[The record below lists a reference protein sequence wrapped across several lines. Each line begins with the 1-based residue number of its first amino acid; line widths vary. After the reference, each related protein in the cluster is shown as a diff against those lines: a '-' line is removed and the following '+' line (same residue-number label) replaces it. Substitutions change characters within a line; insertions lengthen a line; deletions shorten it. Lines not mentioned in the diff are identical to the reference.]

1 MSRSRSIRPRSRSRS
16 VGRDRKYQGGRRDR
30 SKGLGFGRDGS
41 RVRFGSGEG
50 DYGYERRGQA
60 TRFSNTNLERFRHG
74 EFDNY
79 GTFHEYDY
87 GGGGDPV
94 VHANPRGWEKVVNR
108 KAKYRNSSPALA
120 SAVHAKHS
128 ADRWMDVD
136 AWSSTVFVT
145 NFPTGTTIK
154 GLWDRCSAAGKVV
167 DVFISEKLS
176 SVGKKF
182 GFVRFVKGVDIS
194 NVIYKIRN
202 LWFGSFRLFADV
214 SKFKRGSKVSVEGK
228 VGAPGKGGKH
238 GDVGGNFGKDRRYV
252 DVVGSHAHHKDAG
265 QPSGSNGDGEAG
277 GVGHGVGLGVLHVNN
292 NVPVENFVCSRLL
305 KVRDVKSMSN
315 LYHIV
320 GQEGFCNVSFRYVGG
335 WWVQVDCSSID
346 ECAKFSNCKSFK
358 SVFSECKRV
367 VGDFVVNERM
377 VWINISG
384 LPLGAWSSKAFTNIA
399 SKWGKVCFVDNDLEE
414 PLACGKVC
422 ILTSSAKRINETIVC
437 KVADSLFE
445 VSINEHQY
453 WTPIFDVPCDSE
465 EVSSD
470 EEGSDFSVED
480 VRSVKAAKVVNGNS
494 QDEVNAE
501 KDLANS
507 DPFGIMDFLNKK
519 LPESNKNYSVS
530 LSVPPGFERIVQGE
544 DGVVNQRNNANV
556 ESPVCDFKPASVES
570 INAVQ
575 GGGEVGFDGGLSDG
589 HREHGGFGDN
599 VSQKLGCLR
608 IPQNVSL
615 LEQFSKY
622 IDFGV
627 SLGLDMEG
635 AKNDLQRCIIRMSDQ
650 LETHVDCVDVS
661 TVRALWGNVN
671 FNWVCASANGR
682 SGGIVAIWDPLLFV
696 SSENWVFDNVLIVKG
711 EWAQC
716 SVSCFMVI
724 VYAPQASRA
733 KRDLWSFISIFME
746 ANPGDYI
753 VFGDFNVSRFDS
765 ERLGVAFH
773 IGEVEVFNS
782 FIDNCGLEDV
792 NLGGF
797 KFTRMSANGLQ
808 QSKLDRFLV
817 SSDLF
822 QRLAGLEALAL
833 GEKVADHRPIL
844 LRTRVSDYGP
854 VPFKFY
860 NYWISLDGYED
871 VVKNS
876 WDDPV
881 GNAHGNCFIRF
892 KEKLKLLKS
901 NLKGWNALRIEA
913 ESGVIKDLKS
923 KLAEV
928 EVRMENGIGIED
940 LNREKCGILLDLG
953 RIERRNLQEISQ
965 KIKSKW
971 VLEGD
976 ENSRFFHA
984 YLKKRRRVNTVRG
997 IKVNGDWLE
1006 DPVSVKNA
1014 FHDYH
1019 SVRFKEPNP
1028 SCALSLEGLVFSR
1041 LPEVVAAYL
1050 CSAPGIGEECKVSDR
1065 IKGIIRIWSWR
1076 RDLRGGVEELQW
1088 NRLVTRLTGFS
1099 IGSGGDVWGWD
1110 FQGNDVFEVK
1120 QVRKAVERAI
1130 IPD

>member
-1 MSRSRSIRPRSRSRS
+1 MSRSRSIRPHSRSRS
-16 VGRDRKYQGGRRDR
+16 VGRDRRYQGGRRDR

-41 RVRFGSGEG
+41 RVRFGSGDG

-74 EFDNY
+74 EFDKY

-87 GGGGDPV
+87 GGDPE
-94 VHANPRGWEKVVNR
+94 VHANPRDWEKVVNR
-108 KAKYRNSSPALA
+108 KAKYRNSSPVLT
-120 SAVHAKHS
+120 SAVYAKHS
-128 ADRWMDVD
+128 TDRWMDVD

-202 LWFGSFRLFADV
+202 MWIGSFRLFADV
-214 SKFKRGSKVSVEGK
+214 AKFKRGSKASVEGK
-228 VGAPGKGGKH
+228 VRAPGKGKDVDVQAHGVPIYSDQSKQVSWGTSSGDGEKH
-238 GDVGGNFGKDRRYV
+238 GDVRGNHGMDRKYV
-252 DVVGSHAHHKDAG
+252 DVVGSHAHNKDAG

-277 GVGHGVGLGVLHVNN
+277 GAVRGVGLGVLHVNN

-335 WWVQVDCSSID
+335 WWVRVDCSSID
-346 ECAKFSNCKSFK
+346 ECAKFSNCRSFK

-367 VGDFVVNERM
+367 VGDFVVNDRM

-384 LPLGAWSSKAFTNIA
+384 LPLGAWSSEAFTNIA
-399 SKWGKVCFVDNDLEE
+399 SKWGKVCFVDNDPED

-470 EEGSDFSVED
+470 EEGSVFSVED
-480 VRSVKAAKVVNGNS
+480 VRSVKAAKEVNGNS

-501 KDLANS
+501 TDLANS

-556 ESPVCDFKPASVES
+556 EPPVCDIKPASEES
-570 INAVQ
+570 NNAVQ
-575 GGGEVGFDGGLSDG
+575 GGGEVGFDGGLMGG
-589 HREHGGFGDN
+589 HRGRGGVTEN
-599 VSQKLGCLR
+599 ESQKLGCPR

-627 SLGLDMEG
+627 SLGL
-635 AKNDLQRCIIRMSDQ
+635 
-650 LETHVDCVDVS
+650 T
-661 TVRALWGNVN
+661 
-671 FNWVCASANGR
+671 
-682 SGGIVAIWDPLLFV
+682 
-696 SSENWVFDNVLIVKG
+696 
-711 EWAQC
+711 
-716 SVSCFMVI
+716 
-724 VYAPQASRA
+724 
-733 KRDLWSFISIFME
+733 
-746 ANPGDYI
+746 
-753 VFGDFNVSRFDS
+753 
-765 ERLGVAFH
+765 
-773 IGEVEVFNS
+773 
-782 FIDNCGLEDV
+782 
-792 NLGGF
+792 
-797 KFTRMSANGLQ
+797 
-808 QSKLDRFLV
+808 
-817 SSDLF
+817 
-822 QRLAGLEALAL
+822 GLEALAL

-901 NLKGWNALRIEA
+901 KLKGWNALRIEA
-913 ESGVIKDLKS
+913 ESGAIKDLKS
-923 KLAEV
+923 KLADV
-928 EVRMENGIGIED
+928 DVRMENGIGIED
-940 LNREKCGILLDLG
+940 LYREKCGIMLDLG

-997 IKVNGDWLE
+997 IKVNGVWLE

-1014 FHDYH
+1014 FYDYH

-1028 SCALSLEGLVFSR
+1028 SCALSLEGLVFSI
-1041 LPEVVAAYL
+1041 LPEVVAADL
-1050 CSAPGIGEECKVSDR
+1050 CSTPA
-1065 IKGIIRIWSWR
+1065 KG
-1076 RDLRGGVEELQW
+1076 G
-1088 NRLVTRLTGFS
+1088 
-1099 IGSGGDVWGWD
+1099 
-1110 FQGNDVFEVK
+1110 
-1120 QVRKAVERAI
+1120 
-1130 IPD
+1130 